1 MKYTKLNLCIVK
13 KKESLSKTKMARE
26 KRYNIVW
33 TEEKKEKALAIITE
47 YLEKYGPG
55 ECIAQGDNAI
65 IEAPE
70 VMCEIADSVLIDGE
84 GIIYPKD

>member
-1 MKYTKLNLCIVK
+1 
-13 KKESLSKTKMARE
+13 MARE
-26 KRYNIVW
+26 KYYNIVW

-70 VMCEIADSVLIDGE
+70 VMCEIADSVLIEGE
-84 GIIYPKD
+84 GIIYRED